1 MPIASAFRPFIAA
14 AFAISVSGQ
23 VSALTVYDVIQLS
36 AKNYSDQDIV
46 TLIKVTNSA
55 FELKA
60 EDIPR
65 LTDLGVSE
73 TMIRAMLKATHL
85 ETRSDSPAVPEQREP
100 NAAVTTGHSDTT
112 EEVAKQAGNTSKYVE
127 GNQYVAQADAPQ
139 VSLEDILLLMERGVS
154 NETLL
159 VFLETREIGFT
170 LDVEDIDELLEAGV
184 SEEIISYLLQQTA
197 KYSVPSYA
205 DRTTNY
211 QDRYPFNYY
220 TPYYSATSVF
230 LGFSS
235 FPRAWFRH
243 HHSAVH
249 HGPLHHDA
257 AHRPAHND
265 RHAFSHA
272 VPRGGHGRV
281 RAPRHGLGHNDPI
294 GIEGSGARSTGRI
307 AGQSVRSSSRHIGEK
322 RSVGHST
329 RRLGV
334 IGGKS
339 VTHVGQHT
347 ARHGNRHSA
356 GHSSRSVVRRGGH
369 STAGH
374 SGGHSTGHSGGH
386 GSGHGGRH

>member
-1 MPIASAFRPFIAA
+1 MPIVSAFRPFIAA

-23 VSALTVYDVIQLS
+23 ASALTVYDVIQLS
-36 AKNYSDQDIV
+36 GKNYSDQDIV

-85 ETRSDSPAVPEQREP
+85 ETPSDSPAVPEQREP
-100 NAAVTTGHSDTT
+100 NAAVTNGHIDTT

-184 SEEIISYLLQQTA
+184 SEEIISYLLQRTA

-211 QDRYPFNYY
+211 QDRYPLYYY

-249 HGPLHHDA
+249 HGPLHQDTGKCEQA
-257 AHRPAHND
+257 GVPARP
-265 RHAFSHA
+265 
-272 VPRGGHGRV
+272 
-281 RAPRHGLGHNDPI
+281 
-294 GIEGSGARSTGRI
+294 E
-307 AGQSVRSSSRHIGEK
+307 
-322 RSVGHST
+322 
-329 RRLGV
+329 
-334 IGGKS
+334 
-339 VTHVGQHT
+339 
-347 ARHGNRHSA
+347 
-356 GHSSRSVVRRGGH
+356 
-369 STAGH
+369 
-374 SGGHSTGHSGGH
+374 
-386 GSGHGGRH
+386 